1 VAPYAPRA
9 LPGAPVATPLAWEEL
24 EDSGLEAQRW
34 TMRTI
39 GERLDARGDPW
50 ADISRHARALPR
62 GR

>member
-1 VAPYAPRA
+1 
-9 LPGAPVATPLAWEEL
+9 
-24 EDSGLEAQRW
+24 
-34 TMRTI
+34 MRTI